1 MTSRKFKQKF
11 WTNFEG
17 RNFLR
22 AIDIWDV
29 ESQKFSGDFMGIFIW
44 ILTFYFLTI
53 YSSYLQ
59 WKYSLSSLGRV
70 SDFSLFNNLET
81 KLTWKHDYLIGN
93 ITGKHRN

>member
-11 WTNFEG
+11 WKNYEG
-17 RNFLR
+17 RKFLG

-53 YSSYLQ
+53 NLSYLQ

-70 SDFSLFNNLET
+70 SNFGL
-81 KLTWKHDYLIGN
+81 
-93 ITGKHRN
+93 